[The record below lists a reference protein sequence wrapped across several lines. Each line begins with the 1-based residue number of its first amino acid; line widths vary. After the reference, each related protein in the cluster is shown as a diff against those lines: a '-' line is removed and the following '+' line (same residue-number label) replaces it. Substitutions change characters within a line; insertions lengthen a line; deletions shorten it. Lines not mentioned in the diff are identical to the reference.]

1 MNIKNRTH
9 ILIFI
14 LFVIVFIVEG
24 LTLFILYTTALD
36 QQRDQLTATA
46 RSQARLM
53 ESVARFDAEFS
64 LKDHAGGSTEA
75 TLSQIREANKNLIG
89 FGKTGEFLLGKLEN
103 NNNMRFLLPT
113 RFKTK
118 VDSIGHDQRLVIG
131 GSYAEPM
138 QLALAGKSGT
148 VVARDY
154 RGEMVLAAYEPVAVL
169 NYGVIAKIDLNEI
182 REPFIRVG
190 LVSALVAML
199 LIAIGAFLFLRIS
212 NPMIKHLKDS
222 EVRFKEAQRLA
233 KVGSWE
239 LNLINNNLLWSDE
252 IFHIFEIDKS
262 QFDASY
268 DAFLNAIHPED
279 KDRVNQAY
287 TDSLINRQP
296 YEIVHRLQMSDGKI
310 KHVRETCESFFDNDN
325 KPLRSV
331 GTIQDITE
339 IVIAEAELVK
349 YREHLEELVE
359 DRTKELQTAQNE
371 LVRKGRLATLGQLT
385 ATVSHELRNPL
396 GAMRPPLYILNKY
409 KNSNDDRFINALNV
423 VDRNID
429 RCDSII
435 DELLDFTRITD
446 LERKTTCIDEWLE
459 SIIND
464 QIIPKDIQLEK
475 EFSLKDADLFIDSN
489 VLRRAVIN
497 VIDNACHAMMDDN
510 QKVKDKKNSRLKFK
524 TQTNNDRIEIV
535 ISDTG
540 DGISKD
546 VLKMIFEPLFS
557 TKGFGVGLG
566 MPTVKQIMEQHGGG
580 VVVDSEEGKGTMVSL
595 WLPMTVAEETFNE
608 VMV

>member
-1 MNIKNRTH
+1 MNIKNRTQA
-9 ILIFI
+9 LIFI

-24 LTLFILYTTALD
+24 LTLFILYKAALD
-36 QQRDQLTATA
+36 QRRDQLTATA
-46 RSQARLM
+46 RSQARLI
-53 ESVARFDAEFS
+53 ESVARFDAKFS
-64 LKDHAGGSTEA
+64 QQDHVGGSEEA
-75 TLSQIREANKNLIG
+75 TLSQIRDANKNLIG
-89 FGKTGEFLLGKLEN
+89 FGKTGEFVLGKLEN
-103 NNNMRFLLPT
+103 NNNMRFLLRT
-113 RFKTK
+113 RFNAE
-118 VDSIGHDQRLVIG
+118 VDDVDQDPSLVTG

-580 VVVDSEEGKGTMVSL
+580 VEVDSEEGKGTTVSL
-595 WLPMTVAEETFNE
+595 WLPMTLVEETFNE
-608 VMV
+608 VML